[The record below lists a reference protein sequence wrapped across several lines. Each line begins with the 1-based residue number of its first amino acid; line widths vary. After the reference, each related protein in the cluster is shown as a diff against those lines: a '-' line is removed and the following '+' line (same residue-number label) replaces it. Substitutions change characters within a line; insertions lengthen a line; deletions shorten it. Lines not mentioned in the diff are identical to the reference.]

1 MEKETHTMSDLNK
14 EQAAPEKKKVSLE
27 EAIKQKLASK
37 KQNQGAGKAGL
48 GPVKTAGSMKSQ
60 QTKKRNNQRKR
71 TGV

>member
-1 MEKETHTMSDLNK
+1 MSNLDK
-14 EQAAPEKKKVSLE
+14 EQELKAPEKKKVNLE

-37 KQNQGAGKAGL
+37 KQNQATGRNESN
-48 GPVKTAGSMKSQ
+48 PVKMTQSMKSQ

>member
-1 MEKETHTMSDLNK
+1 MSNLENT
-14 EQAAPEKKKVSLE
+14 EQELEAPGRKKISLE

-37 KQNQGAGKAGL
+37 KQNQLTGRSAAS
-48 GPVKTAGSMKSQ
+48 PVKTTQNIKSQ

>member
-1 MEKETHTMSDLNK
+1 MSNLDK
-14 EQAAPEKKKVSLE
+14 EQEAKAPEKKKMSLE

-37 KQNQGAGKAGL
+37 KQNQTAGKAGSN
-48 GPVKTAGSMKSQ
+48 PVKMTQSMKSQ